1 MRRHVF
7 SLTLA
12 LCLCLLVSGCQPSP
26 APTPSTKQ
34 VVCSYVRRVVE
45 DRNREIRE
53 KREQGG
59 IVPLALEKGYQ
70 WEVGNTSISGW
81 TEEQKQKLCG
91 ETSDETAS
99 LWSPAQTGNASLA
112 LLSASDADL
121 PVSFDWRKYDE
132 HDWTTPV
139 QHQGECQ
146 TCVAHAAVAVMESL
160 LKISGDDPNLNP
172 DLSEQFV
179 WLRGGG
185 KSCDEGWNIAEAAQ
199 FLVEQGVPDDECWP
213 YDPEDPTEDDCCP
226 DWQNRV
232 VKAAMFRRLR
242 DREEM
247 KRSLVSNGPLLA
259 RFVVHRDIDC
269 YRGGVYRQV
278 LIDRRGGHAVAIV
291 GYDDAD
297 RCWIVKNSWGTGW
310 GESGWLRIGYQEV
323 GIDSRVYEI
332 KLSDSVPTAL
342 DR

>member
-1 MRRHVF
+1 MRRPVL
-7 SLTLA
+7 SLSLA
-12 LCLCLLVSGCQPSP
+12 LFLCLLVSGCHPGP
-26 APTPSTKQ
+26 APAPSTKQ
-34 VVCSYVRRVVE
+34 VVCNYVRGVME
-45 DRNREIRE
+45 DKNREIRE

-59 IVPLALEKGYQ
+59 IVPLAFEKGYQ
-70 WEVGNTSISGW
+70 WEVGTTSISGW
-81 TEEQKQKLCG
+81 TEEQKLKLCG

-99 LWSPAQTGNASLA
+99 LLGSPSQARTASLA
-112 LLSASDADL
+112 LLSASDVEL
-121 PVSFDWRKYDE
+121 PVSFVWRKYNGA
-132 HDWTTPV
+132 DWTTPI
-139 QHQGECQ
+139 QHQGECP
-146 TCVAHAAVAVMESL
+146 TCVAHAAVAVLESL
-160 LKISGDDPNLNP
+160 LKISGADPNLNP

-199 FLVEQGVPDDECWP
+199 FLVEKGVPDDECWP

-269 YRGGVYRQV
+269 YQGGIYRQV

-291 GYDDAD
+291 GYDDVD
-297 RCWIVKNSWGTGW
+297 RCWIVKNSWGT
-310 GESGWLRIGYQEV
+310 GWLRIGYQEV

-332 KLSDSVPTAL
+332 RLSDSIPTAL
-342 DR
+342 AR